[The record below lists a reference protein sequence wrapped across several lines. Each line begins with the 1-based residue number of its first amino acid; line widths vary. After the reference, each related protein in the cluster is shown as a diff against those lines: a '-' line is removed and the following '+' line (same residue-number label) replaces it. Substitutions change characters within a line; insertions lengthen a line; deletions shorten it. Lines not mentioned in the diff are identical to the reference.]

1 MFFSERP
8 ECWKGHGLHK
18 NRSKRSPC
26 YSVRSLPS
34 MLSLTLIHSL
44 SFSFSLSPCSP
55 PLIISVVRLLIF
67 HSSSL
72 HLYFCSSRSS
82 LWMHSTDL
90 KLISCAVDLKKKEI
104 SSEITTMLH
113 VNLPRPHHRCR
124 ANWGCHEKKLSVID
138 VHFARGQE
146 REALS
151 VIIIIITIFFVP
163 ATLCVKLVPA
173 SLSLF
178 VSQTCFQ
185 AQSTALAFLPWK
197 VATRVHQ
204 PQWTPGRVSEL
215 CFVLHCKKPVS
226 HSRMYNTEITAGNR
240 SITAG
245 SWAHLLLYV

>member
-1 MFFSERP
+1 MGSAGMFFSERP

-26 YSVRSLPS
+26 YSVHSLPS

-44 SFSFSLSPCSP
+44 SLSFSLSLCSP

-113 VNLPRPHHRCR
+113 VNLPRPHHWCR
-124 ANWGCHEKKLSVID
+124 ANWGCHEKNYICNW
-138 VHFARGQE
+138 R
-146 REALS
+146 ALCTRTRTWS
-151 VIIIIITIFFVP
+151 
-163 ATLCVKLVPA
+163 TLCDYYYYDFFC
-173 SLSLF
+173 S
-178 VSQTCFQ
+178 C
-185 AQSTALAFLPWK
+185 
-197 VATRVHQ
+197 
-204 PQWTPGRVSEL
+204 
-215 CFVLHCKKPVS
+215 
-226 HSRMYNTEITAGNR
+226 
-240 SITAG
+240 
-245 SWAHLLLYV
+245 YVMC